1 MDKISQADLL
11 RKDIAETEA
20 LDGILKDQ
28 IEERVIFENKMLEAN
43 FKDDIKQRTSKYG
56 IMI

>member
-20 LDGILKDQ
+20 LDGMLKDQ

-43 FKDDIKQRTSKYG
+43 FKDDIKPRTSKYS